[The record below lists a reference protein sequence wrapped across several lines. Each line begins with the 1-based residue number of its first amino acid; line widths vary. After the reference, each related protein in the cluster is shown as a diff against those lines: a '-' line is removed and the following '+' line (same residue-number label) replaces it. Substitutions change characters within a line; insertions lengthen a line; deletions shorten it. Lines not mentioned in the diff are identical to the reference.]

1 MPSFASALVIRSVTL
16 QRPPQPRV
24 ALLLPVALLLSV
36 LVVPA
41 ATAQYPVGTADAT
54 FTDPDRG
61 GRAVPCDLYYP
72 ALGAGAG
79 QPVADPPPE
88 GFAAVAFGHG
98 YQITAGNYAWIAQR
112 LAALG
117 CVVAAPRTAG
127 ELFPDH
133 AAFGLDL
140 AFVARALRDAGQDAG
155 SAFFGRMGPR
165 TLVMGHSMGGGSSF
179 LAAAGDPSLTA
190 VANLAAAETNPSA
203 IAACGQ
209 IDRPALLFAGTS
221 DCVTPPADHQLPMYE
236 ALTGWRTL
244 VTLTGA
250 SHCQFNSYSFLCAL
264 GESCSPGISR
274 EVQQDR
280 VWLLLRPWARSV
292 LFLDAAA
299 AQEFQALLEAGNGF
313 TYLQSGAPVG
323 VTASA
328 AGSQLEVEALPN
340 PFRSTT
346 LLRAVVAV
354 AGPARLAIFD
364 LRGRLVRTLVEGH
377 LEAGPHVFRW
387 DGKDARGREAPAG
400 VYLVRLGAGTGTA
413 RAALTLLR

>member
-1 MPSFASALVIRSVTL
+1 MP
-16 QRPPQPRV
+16 QRPPRSTI
-24 ALLLPVALLLSV
+24 ALFLAMALLLSA
-36 LVVPA
+36 LLVPA
-41 ATAQYPVGTADAT
+41 ATAQYAVGTADT
-54 FTDPDRG
+54 VFSDPDRG

-72 ALGAGAG
+72 ALAAGAG
-79 QPVADPPPE
+79 QPVAAPPPE

-98 YQITAGNYAWIAQR
+98 YQIAAGNYAWIAQR

-155 SAFFGRMGPR
+155 SALFGRMGPR
-165 TLVMGHSMGGGSSF
+165 TLVIGHSMGGGASF

-203 IAACGQ
+203 VAACGQ
-209 IDRPALLFAGTS
+209 IDRPALLFAGTA
-221 DCVTPPADHQLPMYE
+221 DCVTPPADHQIPMFE

-274 EVQQDR
+274 QEQQDR
-280 VWLLLRPWARSV
+280 VWLLLRPWVRWE
-292 LFLDAAA
+292 LFLDATA
-299 AQEFQALLEAGNGF
+299 AQEFQVLLAAGGGF
-313 TYLQSGAPVG
+313 TYLQGGAPVG
-323 VTASA
+323 APAASP
-328 AGSQLEVEALPN
+328 GPGFRLGALPN
-340 PFRSTT
+340 PFRSATA
-346 LLRAVVAV
+346 LQASVPV
-354 AGPARLAIFD
+354 AGPVRLEIFD
-364 LRGRLVRTLVEGH
+364 PRGRRVRTLAQGT
-377 LEAGPHVFRW
+377 LEPGRYVFRW
-387 DGKDARGREAPAG
+387 DGKDASGRDAPAG
-400 VYLVRLGAGTGTA
+400 VYLARLSGGAGTAGA
-413 RAALTLLR
+413 ELALVR